1 MLSST
6 RAAERRR
13 GLLDRLVRAQ
23 LLFADDPLEHGA
35 AQQLLGDG
43 ALPLLGVERL
53 HAAQQFRRQR
63 RIGDADLG
71 LRLVLARQEH
81 RERRA
86 DRAIAE
92 HQRDD
97 EPPLA
102 ALQHR
107 QVVER
112 VKATFFH
119 YWILMG

>member
-6 RAAERRR
+6 FDAQRGR
-13 GLLDRLVRAQ
+13 GLLDRLAGREV
-23 LLFADDPLEHGA
+23 LLAHDPLEHGP

-43 ALPLLGVERL
+43 ALTLLGVERL
-53 HAAQQFRRQR
+53 HAAQQLRRER

-71 LRLVLARQEH
+71 LRGVLARQEH

-86 DRAIAE
+86 DDDRQHE
-92 HQRDD
+92 RHD

-102 ALQHR
+102 AAEHR
-107 QVVER
+107 DVIER